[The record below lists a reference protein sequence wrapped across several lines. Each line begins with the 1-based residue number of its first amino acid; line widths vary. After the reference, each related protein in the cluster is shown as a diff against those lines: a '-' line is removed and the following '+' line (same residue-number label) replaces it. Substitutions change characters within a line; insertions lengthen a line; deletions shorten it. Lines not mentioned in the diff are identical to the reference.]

1 MDYTEFRAEV
11 LKLNTNKR
19 FKVRNSLG
27 TKQAWRWI
35 KKNKWLSIGQP
46 ITEHDFGLIIKTIN
60 KSLKDQLFKGHDII
74 LPEKMGRIELRKYNS
89 KIKLDKGKVKTNLPI
104 NWDRTLKLWHHDK
117 EAKDLKILVR
127 QEAKVLFKILYN
139 KGRANYNNQSF
150 YQFIP
155 NRDFKKELSK
165 RINDDNIDAFLF

>member
-11 LKLNTNKR
+11 LKLNTNKE
-19 FKVRNSLG
+19 FKVSNSLG

-35 KKNKWLSIGQP
+35 KKNKWLNIGQP
-46 ITEHDFGLIIKTIN
+46 ITEHDFGIIIKTIN

-74 LPEKMGRIELRKYNS
+74 LPEKMGRIELRKYYSN
-89 KIKLDKGKVKTNLPI
+89 IKLNKGRVKTNLPV
-104 NWDRTLKLWHHDK
+104 NWAKTLQLWHQDK
-117 EAKDLKILVR
+117 EAKNNKVLVR
-127 QEAKVLFKILYN
+127 QESKILFKILYN
-139 KGRANYNNQSF
+139 KGKASYTNKSF

-165 RINDDNIDAFLF
+165 RINNDDVDAFLF